1 MARVCVHLDQS
12 TDRDYAKSF
21 SGVGTEYALICP
33 GCRAAPETIAT
44 NLREVTPERFAR
56 IEEDGSWEWDRDAIL
71 GRPQVLER
79 PTGLSF
85 VHEEVVPERAIAG
98 NIADLKP
105 INASVDGDHHGAR
118 RFLTVTS
125 GGGLRSSRLVGG

>member
-12 TDRDYAKSF
+12 TDWDYAKSF
-21 SGVGTEYALICP
+21 SGVGTEYALVCP
-33 GCRAAPETIAT
+33 VCRAAPGTIAA
-44 NLREVTPERFAR
+44 NLREVAPERFAR

-79 PTGLSF
+79 PTGLSIG
-85 VHEEVVPERAIAG
+85 HEEVVPDRAISG

-105 INASVDGDHHGAR
+105 IDTSVD
-118 RFLTVTS
+118 
-125 GGGLRSSRLVGG
+125 